1 MLLHLV
7 LTSVRSRESEGTRG
21 IAMRSDS
28 KVRSARPDVSTDDK
42 LDRLSRDEDRKRR
55 TGTLYRTNA
64 YVHLVYAYMRP
75 TMVNGSEILLESGTM
90 AREEEV
96 KAFFSIPGHRRRGR
110 NRSKRMIV
118 FLQPISNAFPFLVR
132 RVFTSRTMA
141 TLERRIF
148 PFRRI
153 SFVKLSRIRDR
164 PHSTPLENAL
174 LRILIKL

>member
-42 LDRLSRDEDRKRR
+42 LDRLSRDEDRRRR

-118 FLQPISNAFPFLVR
+118 FLQPISTYSPSSFAVCLRVAQWRHSNEEFFLFGGFRSLNSPAYAIALTR
-132 RVFTSRTMA
+132 R
-141 TLERRIF
+141 L
-148 PFRRI
+148 
-153 SFVKLSRIRDR
+153 
-164 PHSTPLENAL
+164 
-174 LRILIKL
+174 

>member
-42 LDRLSRDEDRKRR
+42 LDRLSSDEDRKRR

-118 FLQPISNAFPFLVR
+118 FLQPISTHSPSSFAVCSRVAQWRHSNEEFFLFGGFRSLNSPAYAIALTR
-132 RVFTSRTMA
+132 R
-141 TLERRIF
+141 L
-148 PFRRI
+148 
-153 SFVKLSRIRDR
+153 
-164 PHSTPLENAL
+164 
-174 LRILIKL
+174 

>member
-118 FLQPISNAFPFLVR
+118 FLQPISTHTPSSFAVCLRVAQWRHSNEEFFLFGGFRSLNSPAYAIALTR
-132 RVFTSRTMA
+132 R
-141 TLERRIF
+141 L
-148 PFRRI
+148 
-153 SFVKLSRIRDR
+153 
-164 PHSTPLENAL
+164 
-174 LRILIKL
+174 

>member
-118 FLQPISNAFPFLVR
+118 FLQPISTHSPSSFAVC
-132 RVFTSRTMA
+132 S
-141 TLERRIF
+141 RRIF

-164 PHSTPLENAL
+164 PHSPPLENAL

>member
-21 IAMRSDS
+21 IGMRSDS

-55 TGTLYRTNA
+55 TATLYRTNA

-118 FLQPISNAFPFLVR
+118 FLNPS
-132 RVFTSRTMA
+132 
-141 TLERRIF
+141 RRIPLPRSPCVYESHNGDTRTKNF
-148 PFRRI
+148 
-153 SFVKLSRIRDR
+153 SFSKDFVR
-164 PHSTPLENAL
+164 
-174 LRILIKL
+174 

>member
-55 TGTLYRTNA
+55 TGTLHRTNA
-64 YVHLVYAYMRP
+64 HLMYAYMRP

-118 FLQPISNAFPFLVR
+118 FLQPISTHSPSSFAVCLRVAQWRHSNEEFFLFGGFRSLNSPAYAIALTR
-132 RVFTSRTMA
+132 R
-141 TLERRIF
+141 L
-148 PFRRI
+148 
-153 SFVKLSRIRDR
+153 
-164 PHSTPLENAL
+164 
-174 LRILIKL
+174 

>member
-64 YVHLVYAYMRP
+64 YVYLVYAYMRP

-96 KAFFSIPGHRRRGR
+96 KAFFSIPGYRRRGR

-118 FLQPISNAFPFLVR
+118 FLQPISTHSPSSFAVCLRVAQWRHSNEEFFLFGGFRSLNSPAYAIALTR
-132 RVFTSRTMA
+132 R
-141 TLERRIF
+141 L
-148 PFRRI
+148 
-153 SFVKLSRIRDR
+153 
-164 PHSTPLENAL
+164 
-174 LRILIKL
+174 

>member
-118 FLQPISNAFPFLVR
+118 FLQPISTHTPSLFAVCLPVAQGRHSNEEFFVFEGFRSLNSPAYAIALTR
-132 RVFTSRTMA
+132 R
-141 TLERRIF
+141 L
-148 PFRRI
+148 
-153 SFVKLSRIRDR
+153 
-164 PHSTPLENAL
+164 
-174 LRILIKL
+174 

>member
-7 LTSVRSRESEGTRG
+7 LTSVRSRESEGSRG

-118 FLQPISNAFPFLVR
+118 FLHLDAFPFLVR
-132 RVFTSRTMA
+132 RVFTSRTMV

-164 PHSTPLENAL
+164 PHSPPLENAL

>member
-1 MLLHLV
+1 M

-42 LDRLSRDEDRKRR
+42 LDRLSSDEDRKRR

-118 FLQPISNAFPFLVR
+118 FLQPISTHSPSSFAVCFFRVAQWRHSNEEFFVFGGFRSLNSPAYAIALTR
-132 RVFTSRTMA
+132 R
-141 TLERRIF
+141 L
-148 PFRRI
+148 
-153 SFVKLSRIRDR
+153 
-164 PHSTPLENAL
+164 
-174 LRILIKL
+174 